1 MILHI
6 LFGCWSWYV
15 HSIVLEASSSKALW
29 AIQKRFTVHAELP
42 NMNSTLTL
50 CVYEYYECN
59 AAEMLLWRP
68 FYHPWVSNHI
78 SLLGQKI
85 DSTHFLRWQLRLM
98 QSSALAEKVPMTR
111 RFTTFV
117 LGFVFPAAESRKPL
131 GLNLQKVG
139 RYHHFNRCAQGS
151 ANRGTLSPIWFPIL
165 PATLSPSHFVS
176 HFVSDYVSYFVSEL
190 FPTLLSTCLPLCLL
204 LCLLFCLLLCPPLCF
219 LLCLSL
225 CFHAES
231 QNVAQTWAPFLLTM
245 NLESS
250 LLLGCKTG
258 LVAAICNLYGSVCF
272 ERKNGRDDIER
283 TIKQSV
289 EVQPKINFISYPWP
303 KAPSLFEDLQGP
315 GPTHFSGFSW
325 YFCAAHLPGQSKT
338 ILLHESRQT
347 PFCCMSLSWG
357 SPKNM

>member
-1 MILHI
+1 
-6 LFGCWSWYV
+6 
-15 HSIVLEASSSKALW
+15 
-29 AIQKRFTVHAELP
+29 
-42 NMNSTLTL
+42 
-50 CVYEYYECN
+50 
-59 AAEMLLWRP
+59 
-68 FYHPWVSNHI
+68 VSNHI

-151 ANRGTLSPIWFPIL
+151 ANRETLSPIWFPIL
-165 PATLSPSHFVS
+165 PATLSPTLSPTMSPTLSPNCFPLCCPLVSHYVSCFVS
-176 HFVSDYVSYFVSEL
+176 YFVSYFVPHYVSYFVYHFVS
-190 FPTLLSTCLPLCLL
+190 TLR
-204 LCLLFCLLLCPPLCF
+204 
-219 LLCLSL
+219 
-225 CFHAES
+225 E
-231 QNVAQTWAPFLLTM
+231 NVAQTWAPFLLTM

-303 KAPSLFEDLQGP
+303 KAPSIFEDLQGP
-315 GPTHFSGFSW
+315 GPTHPFFL
-325 YFCAAHLPGQSKT
+325 FFLIFLCCAPPRAV
-338 ILLHESRQT
+338 
-347 PFCCMSLSWG
+347 
-357 SPKNM
+357 KNHFAA